1 VRTIAVVGTSLAG
14 LRSAQELRRQ
24 GFDGRLVLIGEEP
37 HQPYDRPPLS
47 KDFLLGKLSPDELG
61 LASADDLADLD
72 AEWRLGTRAERL
84 SGTTVT
90 LSGGREIPADGVVI
104 ATGAMARTL
113 AGTGE
118 LTGVHV
124 LRTLDDAL
132 ALRQALAAG
141 PAKVVIIGA
150 GFIGA
155 EVASTC
161 WALGHDVTVVEAAPV
176 PLAGVLGE
184 SLGAACADL
193 HEQHGVR
200 MLAGVGVAGLI
211 GTSRV
216 TGVRLADG
224 TEIPA
229 ELVVAGIGARP
240 NTAWLT
246 GSGIAVEDGVLAD
259 SGCVTRNPQVVAVG
273 DVVRYRCRLR
283 GRRVRAEHWTAAT
296 EQPPVAVRNLL
307 AGSTVAHYE
316 RPGYFWSDQ
325 YGRRIQFAGVGTSD
339 VRIVEGDPAERN
351 FVATY
356 LDREK
361 DGEKVVGV
369 LAMDS
374 SKLFT
379 RLRRSL

>member
-1 VRTIAVVGTSLAG
+1 MSTIAVVGTSLAG

-47 KDFLLGKLSPDELG
+47 KDFLLGKLGTDD
-61 LASADDLADLD
+61 LALAGADDLAGLN

-90 LSGGREIPADGVVI
+90 LSDDTEIVADGVVI
-104 ATGAMARTL
+104 ATGGTAKTL
-113 AGTGE
+113 AGPGD
-118 LTGVHV
+118 LAGVHT
-124 LRTLDDAL
+124 LRTLDDAV
-132 ALRQALAAG
+132 ALRHALAAG
-141 PAKVVIIGA
+141 PSGVVVIGA

-161 WALGHDVTVVEAAPV
+161 WALGHEVTVIEAAPV
-176 PLAGVLGE
+176 PLAGVLGA
-184 SLGAACADL
+184 SMGAVCAGL
-193 HEQHGVR
+193 HGHHGVR
-200 MLAGVGVAGLI
+200 MLTGVGVASLL
-211 GTSRV
+211 GTSAV

-224 TEIPA
+224 AEIPA
-229 ELVVAGIGARP
+229 ELVVVGVGVRP

-246 GSGIAVEDGVLAD
+246 GSGITVDDGVLAD
-259 SGCVTRNPQVVAVG
+259 SGCVTRNPRVVAVG
-273 DVVRYRCRLR
+273 DVVRYQSPRR
-283 GRRVRAEHWTAAT
+283 GKRVRAEHWTAAT
-296 EQPPVAVRNLL
+296 EQPAVAVRNLL

-325 YGRRIQFAGVGTSD
+325 YGRRIQFAGVSAGEA
-339 VRIVEGDPAERN
+339 RIVEGDPGERK

-356 LDREK
+356 VE
-361 DGEKVVGV
+361 GEKVVGV

-374 SKLFT
+374 PKTFT
-379 RLRRSL
+379 RLRRGL